1 MKLDLVIYSKTT
13 AIGLFWFGNWYGEP
27 LIMFIYEAEYYE
39 GNKGLI
45 WDAEILEQ
53 IKSLGEIT
61 EENEE
66 LTKKLK
72 ESANTLEL
80 IPPDFFQPVAALYA
94 KRGKKEEYYRNRK
107 IDYSDLIKCCPV
119 EVGDSIKRALE
130 DSEFWK

>member
-66 LTKKLK
+66 LTTKLK
-72 ESANTLEL
+72 ESANILEL
-80 IPPDFFQPVAALYA
+80 IPPEFFEPVATIYA
-94 KRGKKEEYYRNRK
+94 KKGRKEEYYRNRK
-107 IDYSDLIKCCPV
+107 INYSDLIKCCPI
-119 EVGDSIKRALE
+119 EVGNRIKEALE
-130 DSEFWK
+130 NPDFRD